1 MQHIRKLYQLANLY
15 IPVVF
20 AVHVLSLLFTN
31 LGEDSLAFLASVWT
45 ADEPVLRASCPS
57 ADAGGAHDAEMAD
70 QLRIASL
77 RHAAAFLEAH
87 SQPQSPSQSVDFQT
101 ILPALLLAIQRP
113 NIHIRQAAVDCIFA
127 LRASA
132 QRTFSTVYALDWIYG
147 KDTREWGMNL
157 RRRGADAFRQRS
169 SSFLTKT
176 TSRNISRPLRRTQ
189 NILCTIAD
197 TWAHFIRPT

>member
-1 MQHIRKLYQLANLY
+1 MVSLTLVFDPKQQTGSDSRGVRYVQHVRKLYQLANLY

-45 ADEPVLRASCPS
+45 SDEPISSS
-57 ADAGGAHDAEMAD
+57 ADNDVHQGSDMAD

-87 SQPQSPSQSVDFQT
+87 NQQQSPSQSVDFQT
-101 ILPALLLAIQRP
+101 ILPALLLAIQSS

-127 LRASA
+127 LRSSA

-147 KDTREWGMNL
+147 KDTRECG
-157 RRRGADAFRQRS
+157 RD
-169 SSFLTKT
+169 
-176 TSRNISRPLRRTQ
+176 
-189 NILCTIAD
+189 
-197 TWAHFIRPT
+197 